1 MDNKDFSNLL
11 AERILIL
18 DGATGT
24 MIQSYGLTEADF
36 RGSRFS
42 DSLCDL
48 RGNNDLLVL
57 TRPDIIRE
65 IAERYIDAGA
75 DIISTDTFNANAI
88 SMADYGMEGL
98 VGEINREAARLL
110 RELAD
115 SRSAELGRPILVA
128 GSVGPTN
135 KTASMSPDVN
145 DPAFRAVTF
154 DDLFNAYREQTVA
167 LIEGGVDLLLFE
179 TVFDTL
185 NLKAGLDA
193 ARQALSL
200 IHI

>member
-88 SMADYGMEGL
+88 SMADYGMECL
-98 VGEINREAARLL
+98 AEEINRGAARLL
-110 RELAD
+110 RD
-115 SRSAELGRPILVA
+115 VA
-128 GSVGPTN
+128 
-135 KTASMSPDVN
+135 
-145 DPAFRAVTF
+145 
-154 DDLFNAYREQTVA
+154 
-167 LIEGGVDLLLFE
+167 
-179 TVFDTL
+179 
-185 NLKAGLDA
+185 
-193 ARQALSL
+193 
-200 IHI
+200 